1 MTSIEQL
8 NQEINEKFS
17 RLLGILEI
25 PPQVMLFI
33 PSIHLETQK
42 DIDDLDSIITE
53 MIGHLEDIKET
64 IKKHEENDNIRQES
78 GQIPSL
84 PGYS

>member
-17 RLLGILEI
+17 RLLQILEV
-25 PPQVMLFI
+25 PPPAMLFI
-33 PSIHLETQK
+33 PNIHLETQE
-42 DIDDLDSIITE
+42 DIENLDYIITE

-64 IKKHEENDNIRQES
+64 IKKHEENDNIRQKG
-78 GQIPSL
+78 GQIRGL
-84 PGYS
+84 PGYL